1 MFSRKRNLINSKV
14 LIKFEDQSVALEDV
28 VSLEGNALE
37 TKYRVLSL
45 EDLDKYISVDG
56 YVIYLC
62 NLDFFAKSES
72 ESLKK
77 LRRSAVINNLFN
89 FGSSSSKNFDLF
101 KFLPYLIIIILIFFS

>member
-1 MFSRKRNLINSKV
+1 MFSRKRNLINSKI
-14 LIKFEDQSVALEDV
+14 LIKFEDDSVALEDV
-28 VSLEGNALE
+28 VSLESNALE
-37 TKYRVLSL
+37 TKYRVLNVQ
-45 EDLDKYISVDG
+45 DLDKYISVDG

-62 NLDFFAKSES
+62 NLDFLSKSES

-101 KFLPYLIIIILIFFS
+101 KFLPYLIILILIFFN

>member
-62 NLDFFAKSES
+62 NLDFFAKSDS

-101 KFLPYLIIIILIFFS
+101 KFLPYLIILILILFN

>member
-1 MFSRKRNLINSKV
+1 MFSRKRNLINSKI
-14 LIKFEDQSVALEDV
+14 LIKFEDGSVALEDV

-37 TKYRVLSL
+37 TKYRVLNL
-45 EDLDKYISVDG
+45 ENLDRYISVDG

-62 NLDFFAKSES
+62 NLDFFSKSES

-101 KFLPYLIIIILIFFS
+101 KFLPYLIILILIFFN

>member
-1 MFSRKRNLINSKV
+1 M
-14 LIKFEDQSVALEDV
+14 ALEDV
-28 VSLEGNALE
+28 ICLEDNALE

-56 YVIYLC
+56 YVIYLS
-62 NLDFFAKSES
+62 NLNFSGKIES
-72 ESLKK
+72 ENLKK

-101 KFLPYLIIIILIFFS
+101 KFLPYLIILILIFFN

>member
-1 MFSRKRNLINSKV
+1 MFSRKRNLINSKI
-14 LIKFEDQSVALEDV
+14 LIKFEDGSVALEDV
-28 VSLEGNALE
+28 VSLESNALE
-37 TKYRVLSL
+37 TKYRVLNL
-45 EDLDKYISVDG
+45 QDLDKYISVDG

>member
-1 MFSRKRNLINSKV
+1 M
-14 LIKFEDQSVALEDV
+14 ALEDV
-28 VSLEGNALE
+28 ICLEDNALE

-89 FGSSSSKNFDLF
+89 FGSVSNKNFDLF

>member
-1 MFSRKRNLINSKV
+1 MFSKKRNLINSKI
-14 LIKFEDQSVALEDV
+14 LIRFEDGSVALEDV

-37 TKYRVLSL
+37 TKYRVLNVQ
-45 EDLDKYISVDG
+45 DLDKYISVDG

-101 KFLPYLIIIILIFFS
+101 KFLPYLIILVLIFFN